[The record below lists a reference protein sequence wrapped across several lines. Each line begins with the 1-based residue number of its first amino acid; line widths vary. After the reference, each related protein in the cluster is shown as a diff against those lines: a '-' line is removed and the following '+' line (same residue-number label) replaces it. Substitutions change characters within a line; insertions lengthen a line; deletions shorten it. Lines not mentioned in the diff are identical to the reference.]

1 MRIHK
6 REGSPYW
13 WYAFT
18 HNGKRY
24 RGSTKA
30 ERKADAQAI
39 AAALLA
45 DLKAAPQRP
54 ESWKLTHVLGTYY
67 TEHAQHIKSHSF
79 IWQKITLFDSLL
91 DTQQPLTSLTT
102 ARLIEYRA
110 KRRGQGIQLPTINR
124 DMAVLKAAINHAVN
138 AHGIAAPAIDW
149 KRLRAPENEH
159 RIRFLSREEFDTL
172 IAAADPG
179 MQLAITAAV
188 TTGLR
193 KTAMLGIEWHQ
204 VDLRGRTITVPRGK
218 GRKPQVITIAA
229 PLLDLLKQHRASQT
243 AAAGGKP
250 GKGTGEGTGAGTGQG
265 TARVVQLRGPVFE
278 LTNFRK
284 RWDKARA
291 EAGLVD
297 FHWHDLRHTFATWA
311 MQAGVNLISL
321 RDALAHSSVAVTQRY
336 AHVSAD
342 QDITAF
348 DRAASGLLTQKLTQ
362 KAK

>member
-18 HNGKRY
+18 HNGHRY

-45 DLKAAPQRP
+45 DLKVAPQRP

-67 TEHAQHIKSHSF
+67 TDHAQHLRSHSF
-79 IWQKITLFDSLL
+79 VWQKITMFDSLL

-102 ARLIEYRA
+102 RQLMDYRA
-110 KRRGQGIQLPTINR
+110 KRRGAGIDRPTINR
-124 DMAVLKAAINHAVN
+124 DLAVLKAAINHAVN
-138 AHGIAAPAIDW
+138 AHGLAAPSIDW
-149 KRLRAPENEH
+149 KRLRYPENEH
-159 RIRFLSREEFDTL
+159 RVRFLSREEFDTL

-193 KTAMLGIEWHQ
+193 KTAMLAIEWHQ
-204 VDLRGRTITVPRGK
+204 VDLRGRTITIPRGK
-218 GRKPQVITIAA
+218 GRKPQVVGIAV
-229 PLLDLLKQHRASQT
+229 PLLKLLKDHRATQT
-243 AAAGGKP
+243 AAAGKADQ
-250 GKGTGEGTGAGTGQG
+250 GA
-265 TARVVQLRGPVFE
+265 AKVVQLRGPVFD

-291 EAGLVD
+291 EAKLVD

-311 MQAGVNLISL
+311 RQGGADLLELQKAM
-321 RDALAHSSVAVTQRY
+321 AHSSIAVTARY
-336 AHVSAD
+336 MHIGAEETT
-342 QDITAF
+342 TAF
-348 DRAASGLLTQKLTQ
+348 DRAAATIG
-362 KAK
+362 KAARSESEKENSNAG

>member
-18 HNGKRY
+18 HNGRRY

-45 DLKAAPQRP
+45 ELQAAPQRP

-67 TEHAQHIKSHSF
+67 TDHAQHLRSHSF
-79 IWQKITLFDSLL
+79 VWQKITLFDSLL

-102 ARLIEYRA
+102 RQLMDYRA
-110 KRRGQGIQLPTINR
+110 KRRGAGIDRPTINR
-124 DMAVLKAAINHAVN
+124 DLAVLKAAINHAVN
-138 AHGIAAPAIDW
+138 AHGLAAPAIDW
-149 KRLRAPENEH
+149 KRLRYPENEH
-159 RIRFLSREEFDTL
+159 RVRFLSREEFDAL

-193 KTAMLGIEWHQ
+193 KTAMLAIEWHQ
-204 VDLRGRTITVPRGK
+204 VDLRGRTITIPKGK
-218 GRKPQVITIAA
+218 GRKPQVVGIAA
-229 PLLDLLKQHRASQT
+229 PLLELLKQHRASQT
-243 AAAGGKP
+243 ASTAGKAQR
-250 GKGTGEGTGAGTGQG
+250 ESAS
-265 TARVVQLRGPVFE
+265 VVQLRGPVFD

-291 EAGLVD
+291 AAGLVD

-311 MQAGVNLISL
+311 RQGGADLLELQKAM
-321 RDALAHSSVAVTQRY
+321 AHSSIAVTARY
-336 AHVSAD
+336 MHIGAEETT
-342 QDITAF
+342 TAF
-348 DRAASGLLTQKLTQ
+348 DRAAAGLLTQKLTQ

>member
-6 REGSPYW
+6 RKGSPYW

-18 HNGKRY
+18 YNGKRY

-45 DLKAAPQRP
+45 ELKAAPQRP

-67 TEHAQHIKSHSF
+67 TEHAQHLKSHSF
-79 IWQKITLFDSLL
+79 VWQKITLFDSLL
-91 DTQQPLTSLTT
+91 DTQQPLASLTT
-102 ARLIEYRA
+102 RQLMDFRAR
-110 KRRGQGIQLPTINR
+110 RRGAGIQLPTINR
-124 DMAVLKAAINHAVN
+124 DMAILKAAINHCVH
-138 AHGIAAPAIDW
+138 AHGLAAPAIDW
-149 KRLRAPENEH
+149 KRLRYPENEH
-159 RIRFLSREEFDTL
+159 RVRFLSREEFDAL

-218 GRKPQVITIAA
+218 GRKPQVVTIAA
-229 PLLDLLKQHRASQT
+229 PLLEMLKQHRASQT
-243 AAAGGKP
+243 AAGANATPAGKAASESA
-250 GKGTGEGTGAGTGQG
+250 K
-265 TARVVQLRGPVFE
+265 VVQLRGPVFD

-291 EAGLVD
+291 EARLVD

-311 MQAGVNLISL
+311 MQAGVNLIAL

-342 QDITAF
+342 QEITAF

-362 KAK
+362 KAE

>member
-18 HNGKRY
+18 HNGRRY

-67 TEHAQHIKSHSF
+67 TDHAQHLRSHSF
-79 IWQKITLFDSLL
+79 VWQKITLFDSLL

-102 ARLIEYRA
+102 RQLMDYRA
-110 KRRGQGIQLPTINR
+110 KRRGAGIDRPTINR
-124 DMAVLKAAINHAVN
+124 DLAVLKAAINHAVN
-138 AHGIAAPAIDW
+138 AHGLAAPAIDW
-149 KRLRAPENEH
+149 KRLRYPENEH
-159 RIRFLSREEFDTL
+159 RVRFLSHEEFDAL

-204 VDLRGRTITVPRGK
+204 VDLRGRTITIPRGK
-218 GRKPQVITIAA
+218 GRKPQVVGIAA
-229 PLLDLLKQHRASQT
+229 PLLKLLKQHRATQT
-243 AAAGGKP
+243 AAAGEADQSAAK
-250 GKGTGEGTGAGTGQG
+250 
-265 TARVVQLRGPVFE
+265 VVHLRGPVFD

-291 EAGLVD
+291 AAGLVD

-311 MQAGVNLISL
+311 RQCGADLLELQKAM
-321 RDALAHSSVAVTQRY
+321 AHSSIAVTARY
-336 AHVSAD
+336 MHIGAEETT
-342 QDITAF
+342 TAF
-348 DRAASGLLTQKLTQ
+348 DRAASTIGRAAAPDADEEKT
-362 KAK
+362 A

>member
-18 HNGKRY
+18 HNGHRY
-24 RGSTKA
+24 RGSTKTD
-30 ERKADAQAI
+30 RKAEAQAI

-67 TEHAQHIKSHSF
+67 TDHAQHLKSHSF
-79 IWQKITLFDSLL
+79 VWQKITLFDSLL
-91 DTQQPLTSLTT
+91 DTQQPLSSLTT

-110 KRRGQGIQLPTINR
+110 RRRGKNISLPTINR
-124 DMAVLKAAINHAVN
+124 DMAILKAAINHAAR
-138 AHGIAAPAIDW
+138 AHGLAAPAIDW

-159 RIRFLSREEFDTL
+159 RIRFLSRDEFDAL

-193 KTAMLGIEWHQ
+193 KEAMLAIEWHQ
-204 VDLRGRTITVPRGK
+204 IDLRGRTITIPRGK
-218 GRKPQVITIAA
+218 GRRPQVVKIST
-229 PLLDLLKQHRASQT
+229 PLLDLLKAHRASQQQ
-243 AAAGGKP
+243 AS
-250 GKGTGEGTGAGTGQG
+250 GAGDGSG
-265 TARVVQLRGPVFE
+265 KVVQLRGPVFD
-278 LTNFRK
+278 LKNFRK

-291 EAGLVD
+291 SAGLVD
-297 FHWHDLRHTFATWA
+297 FRWHDLRHTFATWA
-311 MQAGVNLISL
+311 RQAGVDLIAL
-321 RDALAHSSVAVTQRY
+321 KDAMAHSSVAVTQRY
-336 AHVSAD
+336 THIDASEE
-342 QDITAF
+342 ITAF

>member
-13 WYAFT
+13 WYRFT
-18 HNGKRY
+18 HHGKRY
-24 RGSTKA
+24 RGSTKT
-30 ERKADAQAI
+30 ERKAEAQAI
-39 AAALLA
+39 VARLLA

-67 TEHAQHIKSHSF
+67 TDHAQHLKSQSF

-91 DTQQPLTSLTT
+91 DTQQPLDRLTT
-102 ARLIEYRA
+102 RQLMDYRA
-110 KRRGQGIQLPTINR
+110 KRRGAGIDRPTINR

-138 AHGIAAPAIDW
+138 AHGLAAPSIDW
-149 KRLRAPENEH
+149 KRLRYPENEH
-159 RIRFLSREEFDTL
+159 RVRFLSHEEFDTL

-204 VDLRGRTITVPRGK
+204 VDLRGRTITIPKGK
-218 GRKPQVITIAA
+218 GRKPQVVGIAE
-229 PLLDLLKQHRASQT
+229 PLLKLLKDHRATQ
-243 AAAGGKP
+243 AAATGKADQ
-250 GKGTGEGTGAGTGQG
+250 GA
-265 TARVVQLRGPVFE
+265 AKVVQLRGPVFD

-291 EAGLVD
+291 AAGLVD

-311 MQAGVNLISL
+311 RQGGADLLELQKAM
-321 RDALAHSSVAVTQRY
+321 AHSSIAVTARY
-336 AHVSAD
+336 MHIGAKETV
-342 QDITAF
+342 TAF
-348 DRAASGLLTQKLTQ
+348 DRAASAISSS
-362 KAK
+362 KAPDGEEEKTA